1 MAKHFFLLTGEYPPQ
16 SGGVADHSALLV
28 GELTNLAVKPVV
40 LCGGDLG
47 LSVENGASVY
57 RVGRTFSPF
66 HLRYLA
72 RVLKAFPA
80 PRVIF
85 IQYVPHAFGL
95 RGMNLPLIFW
105 LAWRAC
111 VRRDRLIVLF
121 HEVAFPFQKGP
132 VRHRVLAIIQQCM
145 ANLLVAVAYR
155 ILVTT
160 TAWLP
165 RLRGV
170 SGRAVITLPVFSNL
184 PESVDAQPVEQCRQ
198 RWLQRTGAQN
208 LVAHFGTY
216 GSGISDLLLAT
227 INQLPDP
234 MVPTTAF
241 LLIGRR
247 AGAWLQQSEVLLGE
261 RVARCH
267 VVDATDALAL
277 ATTLA
282 ACDVAL
288 QPYPDGIT
296 TRRTTAMSALAL
308 GVPLVSNDGLLTDAC
323 WRADQPCAV
332 LAGGPNGATL
342 AAALGEILQR
352 PLADRKA
359 AGEHGRQWYTLHASR
374 ARAATLVKQIVAECL
389 HS

>member
-1 MAKHFFLLTGEYPPQ
+1 
-16 SGGVADHSALLV
+16 
-28 GELTNLAVKPVV
+28 LTNLAVKPVV

-57 RVGRTFSPF
+57 RVGRAFAPV
-66 HLRYLA
+66 HLLYLA
-72 RVLKAFPA
+72 RALDAFPG

-170 SGRAVITLPVFSNL
+170 SSRAVITLPVFSNL

-198 RWLQRTGAQN
+198 RWLQRTAAQN

-227 INQLPDP
+227 INQLPDL

-332 LAGGPNGATL
+332 LANRPNGATL
-342 AAALGEILQR
+342 AAALGEVLQR

-374 ARAATLVKQIVAECL
+374 ARAATVVKQIVAECL